1 MKIDTDTR
9 GISPSLG
16 VVLLVGIVL
25 ILAMTAT
32 YTVLNMT
39 NEREPQPNSRLELKL
54 ADDGVTHVLVHDG
67 GETLDGNK
75 VTLQGAANPQALQG
89 ERVTSTDEIRFYPVS
104 DTVQVI
110 YTGEHG
116 TGYLLRTFDSIEAT
130 VPEPDTGCE
139 WVEQQTNGGT
149 DPINIVDKTVSCD
162 IETDGDIDVGQGG
175 VVIGFVDS
183 HWNNVDIDKGEV
195 YGTITADGDVS
206 IDQAVL
212 HSGVDA
218 GNDVTVDETEVG
230 GPIQAGGNVDIAST
244 ADLVEGAVTASGQV
258 SIDQGTIEGPVDSG
272 GKAALSGRVTV
283 KGSLTSGNDIDMEEG
298 TIQGSLTANGSV
310 SLGHSTPVTV
320 QGSIEGQGGAQLY
333 NIDVGNSVTTD
344 SNGMSVK
351 MSQIGGDLA
360 TSESV
365 TLEDSTVQG
374 DIYVGGSFS
383 CTNATIGGQ
392 DCASYIPQDYTD
404 Y

>member
-1 MKIDTDTR
+1 MKIDTDIR

-39 NEREPQPNSRLELKL
+39 DEREPQPNSRLELKL
-54 ADDGVTHVLVHDG
+54 AEDGVTHVLVHDG
-67 GETLDGNK
+67 GETLEGDK
-75 VTLQGAANPQALQG
+75 VTLRGAANPQALQG
-89 ERVTSTDEIRFYPVS
+89 ERLTSTEEIRFYPVS
-104 DTVQVI
+104 DTIQVI

-116 TGYLLRTFDSIEAT
+116 TGYLLRTFEPRQT
-130 VPEPDTGCE
+130 VPEPDVDCE
-139 WVEQQTNGGT
+139 WVDQATNGGT
-149 DPINIVDKTVSCD
+149 DSINIVDKVVSCD
-162 IETDGDIDVGQGG
+162 VETDGDIDVGQGG
-175 VVIGFVDS
+175 VLLGYVDS
-183 HWNNVDIDKGEV
+183 HWNNVDIDQGEV
-195 YGTITADGDVS
+195 YGTITANGDVS

-218 GNDVTVDETEVG
+218 GNDVNVDETEVG

-244 ADLVEGAVTASGQV
+244 ADRVEGSITASGQV
-258 SIDQGTIEGPVDSG
+258 SIDQGTIEGPVDAG
-272 GKAALSGRVTV
+272 GTAALSGEVTV
-283 KGSLTSGNDIDMEEG
+283 QGSLTSGNDIDMEAG
-298 TIQGSLTANGSV
+298 TVQGSLTANGSV
-310 SLGHSTPVTV
+310 SLGHSTHVTV
-320 QGSIEGQGGAQLY
+320 QGSVEGQGGAQLY

-351 MSQIGGDLA
+351 MSQVGGDLA

-374 DIYVGGSFS
+374 DVYVGGSFS
-383 CTNATIGGQ
+383 CTNATIGGE
-392 DCASYIPQDYTD
+392 DCASYTPQDYSD